1 MFFTFLLVLLCIPVT
16 RLSDVIITLVTS
28 MLLYTVVF
36 TVYLVVI
43 TVRDARRIA
52 SKDLTEE
59 EKNKII
65 FNPVSVTSC
74 CGCEV
79 TDVFCDC
86 EENENGEEETPGTD
100 LVGDTELWHQVWRK
114 RKGVQK

>member
-52 SKDLTEE
+52 SREE
-59 EKNKII
+59 EKNEII

-100 LVGDTELWHQVWRK
+100 LVEDTELWHQVWRK